1 MTRTLFLL
9 WLLQHKSKRCYM
21 CRQVG
26 LAGATYSE
34 ICWRHQLLISWRM
47 FRLMMR
53 NRRFFHGLWRLL
65 RWWR

>member
-9 WLLQHKSKRCYM
+9 WLLQRKTKRCYM
-21 CRQVG
+21 CHQVG
-26 LAGATYSE
+26 LTDATYSE

-47 FRLMMR
+47 FRLTA
-53 NRRFFHGLWRLL
+53 RRRVSHRVARLW